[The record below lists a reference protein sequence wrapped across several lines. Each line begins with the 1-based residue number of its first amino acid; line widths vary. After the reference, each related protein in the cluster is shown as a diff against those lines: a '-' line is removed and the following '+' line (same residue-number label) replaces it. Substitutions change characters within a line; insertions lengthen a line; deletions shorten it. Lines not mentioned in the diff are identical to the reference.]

1 MTKRIARAAL
11 VSLALFACG
20 IVFPAARAAAEIIPL
35 RSGTV
40 VSKSDAGV
48 QTFIKAVDAAG
59 KEFWILTSICTIGEK
74 GKIDVL
80 AGAHYDKLK
89 SDVLGTVIEDVYVAQ
104 LLRIGEM
111 QVTGFGAHGLP
122 DGCVML
128 K

>member
-1 MTKRIARAAL
+1 MTERIVRAAL
-11 VSLALFACG
+11 VSLALFAFG
-20 IVFPAARAAAEIIPL
+20 ALLPASRAAAEIIPL

-40 VSKSDAGV
+40 VSKADAGAM
-48 QTFIKAVDAAG
+48 TFIKAADAAG
-59 KEFWILTSICTIGEK
+59 KEFWILTSICTIGES

-89 SDVLGTVIEDVYVAQ
+89 STQLDSVLEDVYVAQ
-104 LLRIGEM
+104 LLRVGDLE
-111 QVTGFGAHGLP
+111 VRGFGAHGLP